1 MDTFILIGKQ
11 LLIVFLILA
20 MLPLACRLLWRLRL
34 LPLAVYLAATH
45 LFFPTWAAEHELLRL
60 GLFAACILFSVLSW
74 GWKLHR
80 RKQEQ
85 QFWETLILSRP
96 STQYWPL
103 PEETGDPE

>member
-11 LLIVFLILA
+11 LVIVFLILA
-20 MLPLACRLLWRLRL
+20 MLPLACKLLWRLRL
-34 LPLAVYLAATH
+34 LPLAVYLTATH
-45 LFFPTWAAEHELLRL
+45 LFFPAWAAEHGLLCL
-60 GLFAACILFSVLSW
+60 VLFAACVLFAVLSW

-103 PEETGDPE
+103 SEETGDPE

>member
-11 LLIVFLILA
+11 LVIVFLILA
-20 MLPLACRLLWRLRL
+20 MLPLACKLLWRLRL
-34 LPLAVYLAATH
+34 LPLAVYLTATH
-45 LFFPTWAAEHELLRL
+45 LFFPVWAAEHGRL
-60 GLFAACILFSVLSW
+60 CLVLFAACVLFAVLFW

-85 QFWETLILSRP
+85 QFGEALILSRP

-103 PEETGDPE
+103 REETGDPE